1 MIKNYAVTFIN
12 LETRMLKVDAFSAN
26 NEQEAKRDFKECYRH
41 GSYKII
47 SVGEVPA

>member
-12 LETRMLKVDAFSAN
+12 LETRIIKVDSFSVN
-26 NEQEAKRDFKECYRH
+26 NEQEARRDFKEVYRH

-47 SVGEVPA
+47 SIGEIPA